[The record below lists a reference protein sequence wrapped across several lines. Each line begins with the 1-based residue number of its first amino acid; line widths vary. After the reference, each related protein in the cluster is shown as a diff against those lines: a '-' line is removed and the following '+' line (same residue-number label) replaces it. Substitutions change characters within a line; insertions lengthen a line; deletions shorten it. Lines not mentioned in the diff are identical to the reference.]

1 MLATNRYLD
10 LIGIEPS
17 RGAPRA
23 RQEAYLQSARQALSL
38 CLQYAEDAWHAERCF
53 EHCSGQLT
61 ARPLSTAIAGNED
74 CISTRTASAASA
86 DLAIETRSNSVG
98 WRYRLP
104 RRRRRSGSRA
114 SLFRSCGI
122 GYA

>member
-17 RGAPRA
+17 RDAPLA

-38 CLQYAEDAWHAERCF
+38 CLQYAEDAWHAGRCF
-53 EHCSGQLT
+53 EHCSRQLM

-74 CISTRTASAASA
+74 CISKRTASAASA
-86 DLAIETRSNSVG
+86 DLTIETRSNSVG
-98 WRYRLP
+98 FRHCL
-104 RRRRRSGSRA
+104 RRRPRRSGSRS

-122 GYA
+122 